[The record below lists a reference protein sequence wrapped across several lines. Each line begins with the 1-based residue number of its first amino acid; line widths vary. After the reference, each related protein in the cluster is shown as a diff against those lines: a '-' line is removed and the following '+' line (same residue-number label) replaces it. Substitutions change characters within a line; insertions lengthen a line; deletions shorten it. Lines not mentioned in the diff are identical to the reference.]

1 MKLDM
6 HCHVK
11 EGSIDSKV
19 SLDEYITKLKEN
31 GFDGMLITDHDTYK
45 GYRHWK
51 YNMKGKAHEDF
62 VGSKG
67 SSMIPVTRAIL
78 SVSCLRALR

>member
-11 EGSIDSKV
+11 EGSVDSKV
-19 SLDEYITKLKEN
+19 SLDEYITKLKAN

-45 GYRHWK
+45 GIPTLEIS
-51 YNMKGKAHEDF
+51 NEGT
-62 VGSKG
+62 
-67 SSMIPVTRAIL
+67 SS
-78 SVSCLRALR
+78 

>member
-31 GFDGMLITDHDTYK
+31 
-45 GYRHWK
+45 
-51 YNMKGKAHEDF
+51 A
-62 VGSKG
+62 VGG
-67 SSMIPVTRAIL
+67 
-78 SVSCLRALR
+78 